1 MIIGDLPRRCD
12 SLDELWH
19 IAYAD
24 LGLDYWLTPCCQT
37 LPTPPLPARHIIRF
51 RLTHGWNTIYWLFTL
66 LGTLYMVLFIRDI
79 LYQLHWLLPAL
90 KEFHNIIFLAWPY
103 SLVLRSW
110 KWVGGKMREFEK
122 GKTWGSGR
130 EGFLLRAA
138 KRLLQPLHLL
148 NCLEPADLLHC
159 TQHSDVFG
167 KFFAVWK
174 SCNGRFR
181 L

>member
-1 MIIGDLPRRCD
+1 MVQFFPSLQDWHNFRHTHKKISHALHVNSKYLLLLLTDWITAWTMMIIGDFKPRRCD

-90 KEFHNIIFLAWPY
+90 KEFHNEGGGGGGGGRVGEENAVQKWP
-103 SLVLRSW
+103 
-110 KWVGGKMREFEK
+110 
-122 GKTWGSGR
+122 
-130 EGFLLRAA
+130 
-138 KRLLQPLHLL
+138 
-148 NCLEPADLLHC
+148 D
-159 TQHSDVFG
+159 
-167 KFFAVWK
+167 
-174 SCNGRFR
+174 
-181 L
+181 